1 MRIGILQFIKRLSF
15 AYRLARFDSLFVLE
29 NFACFG
35 KEVFIARRFIR
46 KRPLP
51 AAERLYR
58 FLASED
64 NRFLYA
70 LAEEVSARSDL
81 IGGFLY
87 NPPPEK
93 EELYDGEVIF
103 KTADKLE
110 NAGFYYEMF
119 LAAAEENKALQP
131 AADSLKKRLDS
142 LFDMRF
148 YGAELET
155 LAAQTET
162 DVLYDVNWIR
172 TSKNKLCLT
181 FHTPCRQTR
190 KLDRQQQQKL
200 AVLFG
205 SLLFEHSIY
214 VSFWSGILV
223 DSANNVSFAGID
235 GIFEADSALKNF
247 ARRPHRPQTENEF
260 RLNRALALLSTY
272 CPQVNLI
279 ECWTQFEHPSVLA
292 ADLSAAQRLL
302 AADLQKHRVITPQ
315 TPELLFANA
324 EDIAY
329 LLDASR
335 HRRDPQF
342 RKSTVW
348 YWGPLLIVVYLLFK
362 YF

>member
-15 AYRLARFDSLFVLE
+15 ACRLARFDSLFVLE

-46 KRPLP
+46 KSPLP

-70 LAEEVSARSDL
+70 LAEEVSAQSGL

-87 NPPPEK
+87 NPPSEK
-93 EELYDGEVIF
+93 EELYDGEAVF
-103 KTADKLE
+103 KTAGKLD
-110 NAGFYYEMF
+110 NAGLYYEML

-131 AADSLKKRLDS
+131 VADSLKKRLDS

-155 LAAQTET
+155 LAAQTEK
-162 DVLYDVNWIR
+162 DILYDVDWIR
-172 TSKNKLCLT
+172 TSKNELCLT
-181 FHTPCRQTR
+181 FRAPCRQTR
-190 KLDRQQQQKL
+190 KLNKQQQQKL
-200 AVLFG
+200 VVLFG

-214 VSFWSGILV
+214 VSFWPGILV

-235 GIFEADSALKNF
+235 GIFEVDSALKNF

-260 RLNRALALLSTY
+260 RLHRALALLSAY
-272 CPQVNLI
+272 CPQLNLT
-279 ECWTQFEHPSVLA
+279 ECWMQFAHLSVLA
-292 ADLSAAQRLL
+292 ADLSAVQRQL
-302 AADLQKHRVITPQ
+302 AADLQKHRVVTPQ
-315 TPELLFANA
+315 TQELLLTEAK
-324 EDIAY
+324 DLAY
-329 LLDASR
+329 LLDFSR

-348 YWGPLLIVVYLLFK
+348 YWGPLLIAVYLLFK